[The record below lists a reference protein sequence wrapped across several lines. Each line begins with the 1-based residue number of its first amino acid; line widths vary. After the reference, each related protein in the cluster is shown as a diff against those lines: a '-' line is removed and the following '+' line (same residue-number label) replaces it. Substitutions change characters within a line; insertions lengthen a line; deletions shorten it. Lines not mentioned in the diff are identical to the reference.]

1 MWRTT
6 GNDKCDG
13 NGWLIGALHSHLSDD
28 KTVAKMG
35 HPFVRGALR
44 RTGNGKSKRAT
55 ATAKADPPPAAKDDN
70 KKNDGNNGKE
80 YV

>member
-35 HPFVRGALR
+35 TRLFVARCGEQA
-44 RTGNGKSKRAT
+44 TAKTKSNSNGNGNGKSRSSAC
-55 ATAKADPPPAAKDDN
+55 
-70 KKNDGNNGKE
+70 GEG
-80 YV
+80 